1 MRVGASRFLVI
12 PFVSLAAWLTLAAG
26 PSGQTSSAPASA
38 VSDADTASVEEI
50 MTRAMARAQTQ
61 DDAGTELGFES
72 LILTTVDSLNGDE
85 QVTDT
90 ETSLHKRYPLE
101 GAVYE
106 ELVEKDG
113 KPLDEDERREEQK
126 RKDEFRAKAIAAAED
141 GDRVE
146 TDDERQMR
154 FDEELMGRY
163 RAEVVGQETLR
174 GERSWVIDFEPRE
187 GKLPENNR
195 MDKVLNR
202 STGRL
207 YVSQQ
212 DHGIMRIEFELQEPV
227 RYVWGLIA
235 SLSHAVGGIDFQRVE
250 PNVWLPQTFDMR
262 IDIRVFFRTMRRH
275 VMREWVERQT
285 IETRRCSSCPHHN
298 TSGT

>member
-1 MRVGASRFLVI
+1 MRVGISRLFVISFVALLALSAS
-12 PFVSLAAWLTLAAG
+12 

-38 VSDADTASVEEI
+38 TPGPDATSVEEI
-50 MTRAMARAQTQ
+50 MGQAMARARAQ
-61 DDAGTELGFES
+61 DETGAELGFES
-72 LILTTVDSLNGDE
+72 LILTTVDSIDGDE
-85 QVTDT
+85 QVTET
-90 ETSLHKRYPLE
+90 ETSLHKRYPLA

-106 ELVEKDG
+106 ELIEKDG
-113 KPLDEDERREEQK
+113 KPLDEDELREEQK
-126 RKDEFRAKAIAAAED
+126 RRDEFREEAIAAAEG

-146 TDDERQMR
+146 TDDERQLR

-163 RAEVVGQETLR
+163 RTEVVGQETLR
-174 GERSWVIDFEPRE
+174 GERCWVIDFEPRE
-187 GKLPENNR
+187 GKLPENTR

-212 DHGIMRIEFELQEPV
+212 DHGIMRIEFELNKPV
-227 RYVWGLIA
+227 RYVWGLVA
-235 SLSHAVGGIDFQRVE
+235 SLSHAVGRIDLHRIE
-250 PNVWLPQTFDMR
+250 PDVWLPQRFDMR

-275 VMREWVERQT
+275 VVREWVERQR
-285 IETRRCSSCPHHN
+285 IETRPCSSCPRHN